1 MEFILSGCMEAIRLL
16 FGGDGQT
23 WSAVAATLQVSSGSM
38 VVSLILGIPL
48 GFLLGYFDFP
58 GKRQARLLVDTAL
71 ALPTVFIGLVVYA
84 FISNRGPLGEMGLLF
99 TLPGIAI
106 GQTILALP
114 VVIALSATAV
124 ESMDRHL
131 RTLLISLGA
140 SRQQLLLSSL
150 WEVRYGVLAAG
161 LTAYGR
167 VMTEVGI
174 SMMVGGNI
182 KWHTRTITTAIALE
196 TGKGMFATAIAL
208 GLVLIA
214 IAFAVLDEET
224 AQLRILLQINGDDA
238 FGDDTF
244 SAVQRAVL
252 AISLDLVDR
261 CEGIAAVAVTV
272 CSRAYWQQHRQ

>member
-1 MEFILSGCMEAIRLL
+1 MDFILAGFIEAIHLL
-16 FGGDGQT
+16 FSGDGQT
-23 WSAVAATLQVSSGSM
+23 WSAVAATLQASTGSM
-38 VVSLILGIPL
+38 VASLILGIPL
-48 GFLLGYFDFP
+48 GFVLGYFDFP
-58 GKRQARLLVDTAL
+58 ARRQIRLLVDTAL

-84 FISNRGPLGEMGLLF
+84 FISSRGPLGEMGLLF
-99 TLPGIAI
+99 TLPGIAV

-140 SRQQLLLSSL
+140 SRRQLLFSSL
-150 WEVRYGVLAAG
+150 WEVRFGVLAAG

-196 TGKGMFATAIAL
+196 TSKGMFATGIAL
-208 GLVLIA
+208 GLVLIG
-214 IAFAVLDEET
+214 IAFAVNFSLSF
-224 AQLRILLQINGDDA
+224 LRNK
-238 FGDDTF
+238 
-244 SAVQRAVL
+244 
-252 AISLDLVDR
+252 
-261 CEGIAAVAVTV
+261 
-272 CSRAYWQQHRQ
+272 

>member
-1 MEFILSGCMEAIRLL
+1 MDFILAGFIEAIRLL
-16 FGGDGQT
+16 LGGDDQT
-23 WSAVAATLQVSSGSM
+23 WSAVAATVKASSGSM
-38 VVSLILGIPL
+38 AASLILGVPM

-58 GKRQARLLVDTAL
+58 AKRQVRLVVDTAL

-84 FISNRGPLGEMGLLF
+84 FISNRGPLGGMGLLF
-99 TLPGIAI
+99 TLTGIAI
-106 GQTILALP
+106 GQTFLALP

-140 SRQQLLLSSL
+140 SRWQLLFSSL
-150 WEVRYGVLAAG
+150 WEVRFGVLAAG

-196 TGKGMFATAIAL
+196 TGKGMFATGIAL
-208 GLVLIA
+208 GLVLLV
-214 IAFAVLDEET
+214 IAFGVNVGLSFI
-224 AQLRILLQINGDDA
+224 RKK
-238 FGDDTF
+238 
-244 SAVQRAVL
+244 
-252 AISLDLVDR
+252 
-261 CEGIAAVAVTV
+261 
-272 CSRAYWQQHRQ
+272 

>member
-1 MEFILSGCMEAIRLL
+1 MDFILAGFIEAIRLL
-16 FGGDGQT
+16 LGGDGQT
-23 WSAVAATLQVSSGSM
+23 WSAVAATMKASSGSM
-38 VVSLILGIPL
+38 VVSLAIGVPF
-48 GFLLGYFDFP
+48 GFALGYVDFP
-58 GKRQARLLVDTAL
+58 AKRQVRLVVDTAL

-99 TLPGIAI
+99 TLTGIAI

-131 RTLLISLGA
+131 RTHLISLGA
-140 SRQQLLLSSL
+140 NRRQLILSSL

-167 VMTEVGI
+167 VVTEVGI

-196 TGKGMFATAIAL
+196 TGKGMFSTGIAL

-214 IAFAVLDEET
+214 IAFGVNVCLSF
-224 AQLRILLQINGDDA
+224 LRKK
-238 FGDDTF
+238 
-244 SAVQRAVL
+244 
-252 AISLDLVDR
+252 
-261 CEGIAAVAVTV
+261 
-272 CSRAYWQQHRQ
+272 

>member
-1 MEFILSGCMEAIRLL
+1 MDFILAGFIEAIRLL
-16 FGGDGQT
+16 FSGDDQT
-23 WSAVAATLQVSSGSM
+23 WSAVGATLKASSGSM
-38 VVSLILGIPL
+38 AASLTIGVPL
-48 GFLLGYFDFP
+48 GFALGYFQFP
-58 GKRQARLLVDTAL
+58 AKRQLRLLVDTAL

-99 TLPGIAI
+99 TLTGIAI

-131 RTLLISLGA
+131 RALLISLGA
-140 SRQQLLLSSL
+140 SRRQLLFSSL

-196 TGKGMFATAIAL
+196 TGKGMFSTGIAL

-214 IAFAVLDEET
+214 IAFGVNVCLSF
-224 AQLRILLQINGDDA
+224 LRKK
-238 FGDDTF
+238 
-244 SAVQRAVL
+244 
-252 AISLDLVDR
+252 
-261 CEGIAAVAVTV
+261 
-272 CSRAYWQQHRQ
+272 

>member
-1 MEFILSGCMEAIRLL
+1 M
-16 FGGDGQT
+16 
-23 WSAVAATLQVSSGSM
+23 AA
-38 VVSLILGIPL
+38 SLILGVPL

-58 GKRQARLLVDTAL
+58 AKRQVRLLVDTAL

-99 TLPGIAI
+99 TLSGIAI

-140 SRQQLLLSSL
+140 SRWQLLFSSL

-196 TGKGMFATAIAL
+196 TGKGMFATGIAL

-214 IAFAVLDEET
+214 IAFGVNVCLSF
-224 AQLRILLQINGDDA
+224 LRKK
-238 FGDDTF
+238 
-244 SAVQRAVL
+244 
-252 AISLDLVDR
+252 
-261 CEGIAAVAVTV
+261 
-272 CSRAYWQQHRQ
+272 

>member
-1 MEFILSGCMEAIRLL
+1 MDFILAGFIEAIHLL
-16 FGGDGQT
+16 FSGDGQT
-23 WSAVAATLQVSSGSM
+23 WSAVAATLQASTGSM
-38 VVSLILGIPL
+38 VASLILGIPL
-48 GFLLGYFDFP
+48 GFVLGYFDFP
-58 GKRQARLLVDTAL
+58 ARRQARLLVDTAL

-84 FISNRGPLGEMGLLF
+84 FISSRGPLGEMGLLF
-99 TLPGIAI
+99 TLPGIAV

-140 SRQQLLLSSL
+140 SRRQLLFSSL
-150 WEVRYGVLAAG
+150 WEVRFGVLAAG

-196 TGKGMFATAIAL
+196 TSKGMFATGIAL
-208 GLVLIA
+208 GLVLIG
-214 IAFAVLDEET
+214 IAFAVNFSLSF
-224 AQLRILLQINGDDA
+224 LRNK
-238 FGDDTF
+238 
-244 SAVQRAVL
+244 
-252 AISLDLVDR
+252 
-261 CEGIAAVAVTV
+261 
-272 CSRAYWQQHRQ
+272 

>member
-1 MEFILSGCMEAIRLL
+1 MAASLL
-16 FGGDGQT
+16 
-23 WSAVAATLQVSSGSM
+23 
-38 VVSLILGIPL
+38 IGIPL

-58 GKRQARLLVDTAL
+58 AKRQVRLLVDTAL
-71 ALPTVFIGLVVYA
+71 ALPTVFIGLIVYA
-84 FISNRGPLGEMGLLF
+84 FISYRGPLGQFGLLF
-99 TLPGIAI
+99 TLRGIAI

-114 VVIALSATAV
+114 VVVALSATAV

-131 RTLLISLGA
+131 RTLLMSLGA
-140 SRQQLLLSSL
+140 SRTQLLLSSL

-196 TGKGMFATAIAL
+196 TGKGMFATGIAL

-214 IAFAVLDEET
+214 IAFSVNVCLSF
-224 AQLRILLQINGDDA
+224 LRKK
-238 FGDDTF
+238 
-244 SAVQRAVL
+244 
-252 AISLDLVDR
+252 
-261 CEGIAAVAVTV
+261 
-272 CSRAYWQQHRQ
+272 

>member
-1 MEFILSGCMEAIRLL
+1 MDFILAGFIEAIRLL
-16 FGGDGQT
+16 LGGDSQT
-23 WSAVAATLQVSSGSM
+23 WSAVTATVKASSGSM
-38 VVSLILGIPL
+38 AASLILGVPM

-58 GKRQARLLVDTAL
+58 AKRQVRLVVDTAL

-84 FISNRGPLGEMGLLF
+84 FISNRGPLGGMGLLF
-99 TLPGIAI
+99 TLTGIAI
-106 GQTILALP
+106 GQTFLALP

-140 SRQQLLLSSL
+140 SRWQLLFSSL
-150 WEVRYGVLAAG
+150 WEVRFGVLAAG

-196 TGKGMFATAIAL
+196 TGKGMFATGIAL
-208 GLVLIA
+208 GLVLLV
-214 IAFAVLDEET
+214 IAFGVNVCLSF
-224 AQLRILLQINGDDA
+224 LRKK
-238 FGDDTF
+238 
-244 SAVQRAVL
+244 
-252 AISLDLVDR
+252 
-261 CEGIAAVAVTV
+261 
-272 CSRAYWQQHRQ
+272 